1 MNLIEFINKFKK
13 PKNDN
18 MKYAEMLN
26 GYIPI
31 FSQFGQD
38 IYASDVVQQAIS
50 CLVTE
55 LTKVNPFHIRKNGSD
70 LVPVESSTI
79 QRLLNQPN
87 ERMTQSDFFEK
98 VFWQLFLN
106 YNAFIIPTYV
116 RNNKGD
122 KEFTALYPIQ
132 PTDVTFLQDPKGK
145 LGIKF
150 KFFNGYETILAYSDV
165 IHIRY
170 RYSINEL
177 MGGNEFGH

>member
-122 KEFTALYPIQ
+122 K
-132 PTDVTFLQDPKGK
+132 
-145 LGIKF
+145 
-150 KFFNGYETILAYSDV
+150 
-165 IHIRY
+165 
-170 RYSINEL
+170 
-177 MGGNEFGH
+177 

>member
-1 MNLIEFINKFKK
+1 MFSNRINKSK
-13 PKNDN
+13 
-18 MKYAEMLN
+18 
-26 GYIPI
+26 
-31 FSQFGQD
+31 S
-38 IYASDVVQQAIS
+38 IS
-50 CLVTE
+50 YQ
-55 LTKVNPFHIRKNGSD
+55 KNGSD

-132 PTDVTFLQDPKGK
+132 PTDVTFLQDPKE
-145 LGIKF
+145 
-150 KFFNGYETILAYSDV
+150 N
-165 IHIRY
+165 
-170 RYSINEL
+170 
-177 MGGNEFGH
+177 

>member
-1 MNLIEFINKFKK
+1 MGLIDFINKFKK
-13 PKNDN
+13 TKPNIN
-18 MKYAEMLN
+18 YAKMLN
-26 GYIPI
+26 GYTPI

-145 LGIKF
+145 
-150 KFFNGYETILAYSDV
+150 
-165 IHIRY
+165 IR
-170 RYSINEL
+170 N
-177 MGGNEFGH
+177 

>member
-1 MNLIEFINKFKK
+1 
-13 PKNDN
+13 

-38 IYASDVVQQAIS
+38 IYASDGGATSYIMFSNRINKSKSIS
-50 CLVTE
+50 YQ
-55 LTKVNPFHIRKNGSD
+55 KNGSD
-70 LVPVESSTI
+70 LVPVENSTI

-116 RNNKGD
+116 RK
-122 KEFTALYPIQ
+122 
-132 PTDVTFLQDPKGK
+132 
-145 LGIKF
+145 
-150 KFFNGYETILAYSDV
+150 
-165 IHIRY
+165 
-170 RYSINEL
+170 
-177 MGGNEFGH
+177 